1 MRNKTKIMFTLF
13 ILLLMLTGC
22 WGSRGIN
29 EQLYIEALGVDYKDG
44 KYIVYTESAV
54 FSSIAKQEGGGAQ
67 AAESPVLVGREE
79 GDTLTMAFRK
89 LEKSSQF
96 PIYYGHVQVILFSE
110 RVIKEKLSE
119 VISHIGHD
127 PLIRFTAWIFGTSE
141 EINEVL
147 MAKSLFKQAPT
158 YKVLFHPDSML
169 QRNHSVNPLSMQ
181 MLLRDGSEPFG
192 SAIIPNIKLVKGK
205 WHEDNDKPMLPTI
218 NGGYVLNSMNFKGKL
233 NDAELHGLEWLTKE
247 KKENK
252 LEISLGDTVVE
263 LDVKG
268 YKIKLNKPVQNELKY
283 TIDVKAKATIDENL
297 DIVPRKE
304 LEKKIVHKMKKDI
317 EQTYL
322 NGISIDSDIYN
333 LTRSTYRKSPSLV
346 KKYALQND
354 SLDSVKVKVQIV
366 HAGSQKYKD

>member
-1 MRNKTKIMFTLF
+1 MRIKPKIMFPLF
-13 ILLLMLTGC
+13 FLLLTLTGC

-67 AAESPVLVGREE
+67 AADSPVLVGKEE

-96 PIYYGHVQVILFSE
+96 PLYYGHVQVILFSD

-141 EINEVL
+141 DISDVL
-147 MAKSLFKQAPT
+147 KAKSLFKQAPT
-158 YKVLFHPDSML
+158 YKVLFHPDTML
-169 QRNHSVNPLSMQ
+169 IRNHSVNALSMQ
-181 MLLRDGSEPFG
+181 VLLRNGNEPFG
-192 SAIIPNIKLVKGK
+192 STIIPNVKLVKGK
-205 WHEDNDKPMLPTI
+205 WLEDNDKPVLPTL
-218 NGGYVLNSMNFKGKL
+218 NGGYVLKDMKFKGKL
-233 NDAELHGLEWLTKE
+233 DYEQLRGQEWLTKE
-247 KKENK
+247 EKKNK
-252 LEISLGDTVVE
+252 LEVPLGDTVVQLE
-263 LDVKG
+263 VNG
-268 YKIKLNKPVQNELKY
+268 YKIHLKEPVRRELKY
-283 TIDVKAKATIDENL
+283 TIEVKAKATIDENL

-304 LEKKIVHKMKKDI
+304 LEKKIIQKMKKDI
-317 EQTYL
+317 KQTYL
-322 NGISIDSDIYN
+322 NGLSIDSDIYN